1 MTESM
6 SNMVLRDAS
15 ASKKTR
21 VKKRGQKYDVG
32 DRDDVEEPPFESIR
46 GMMTI

>member
-1 MTESM
+1 MDNQACKE
-6 SNMVLRDAS
+6 LK
-15 ASKKTR
+15 KKTR

-32 DRDDVEEPPFESIR
+32 DKDDVEEPPFESIR